1 MVNLNTVKFKLQKLL
16 FFDIYISMT
25 TKEKVLKLL
34 AEAKGQAVSGEVLAE
49 KCGVSRAAIWKAVK
63 ALREAGNSI
72 EGTTNGGYVLNDE
85 DIFTADIFKEHFSSL
100 FPSLSD
106 CYIECFKEIDSTN
119 TYAKRLLA
127 ECGNLRDSSSQLTH
141 AGQKYHKA
149 IIVAESQTAGR
160 GRLGRTFV
168 SPEKTGIY
176 ISVIYAPKGGI
187 TNPARLT
194 ACAAVAIC
202 RAIKNVVG
210 KLPEGFTIEPQIKWI
225 NDIFAGGKKVCGILA
240 EGVANFESGMIES
253 AVVGMGIN
261 IKKNKSAFEG
271 ELSNIVGTLEEALS
285 QTSSSDN
292 KLSISRLQVAAEIA
306 GQVLK
311 IFEEDSSSPEAH
323 KAIIKEY
330 KEASFL
336 LGQEL
341 TVYPLIGDQKSS
353 YKAKA
358 TDIDENAGLVVKL
371 ADGSLRTL
379 SSGEVTLKSSAV
391 LK

>member
-1 MVNLNTVKFKLQKLL
+1 
-16 FFDIYISMT
+16 MT
-25 TKEKVLKLL
+25 TKEKVLKMLVD
-34 AEAKGQAVSGEVLAE
+34 AKGQAVSGEKLAVE
-49 KCGVSRAAIWKAVK
+49 CGVSRAAVWKAINS
-63 ALREAGNSI
+63 LREAGSSI
-72 EGTTNGGYVLNDE
+72 EGTTNGGYVLADNDV
-85 DIFTADIFKEHFSSL
+85 FSADLFSETFSSR
-100 FPSLSD
+100 FPELSD
-106 CYIECFKEIDSTN
+106 CHIECFKEIDSTN

-127 ECGNLRDSSSQLTH
+127 ECGNLRDSSGQLTQ
-141 AGQKYHKA
+141 AGHKYHRA
-149 IIVAESQTAGR
+149 VIVAESQTAGR
-160 GRLGRTFV
+160 GRLGRSFV

-194 ACAAVAIC
+194 ASAAVGIC
-202 RAIKNVVG
+202 RAIK
-210 KLPEGFTIEPQIKWI
+210 KLSGDLPNTAVLPQIKWI
-225 NDIFAGGKKVCGILA
+225 NDIFLGSKKVCGILA

-285 QTSSSDN
+285 QTSSSDST
-292 KLSISRLQVAAEIA
+292 LSISRLQVATEIA

-311 IFEEDSSSPEAH
+311 IFEEDSSSQAAH

-341 TVYPLIGDQKSS
+341 TVYPLIGDKKSS
-353 YKAKA
+353 YKATA
-358 TDIDENAGLVVKL
+358 TDIDENAGLIVTLK
-371 ADGSLRTL
+371 DGSRKTL
-379 SSGEVTLKSSAV
+379 TSGEVTLKSSSLA
-391 LK
+391 K

>member
-1 MVNLNTVKFKLQKLL
+1 
-16 FFDIYISMT
+16 MT

-34 AEAKGQAVSGEVLAE
+34 LEAKGQAVSGEVLAAE
-49 KCGVSRAAIWKAVK
+49 CGVSRAAVWKAINS
-63 ALREAGNSI
+63 LREAGSVI
-72 EGTTNGGYVLNDE
+72 EGTTNGGYVLADN
-85 DIFTADIFKEHFSSL
+85 DIFTPELFSETFSTR
-100 FPSLSD
+100 FPKLCD
-106 CYIECFKEIDSTN
+106 CNIECFKEIDSTN

-127 ECGNLRDSSSQLTH
+127 ECGNLRDASGKLTK

-149 IIVAESQTAGR
+149 VIVAEKQTAGR

-194 ACAAVAIC
+194 ASAAVAIC
-202 RAIKNVVG
+202 RAIKNVLG
-210 KLPEGFTIEPQIKWI
+210 RLPEAADIEPQIKWI
-225 NDIFAGGKKVCGILA
+225 NDIFVGGKKVCGVLA
-240 EGVANFESGMIES
+240 EGVANFESGMIEA

-271 ELSNIVGTLEEALS
+271 ELADVVGTLEDALS
-285 QTSSSDN
+285 QTSPEASAP
-292 KLSISRLQVAAEIA
+292 SISRVQLAAEIA

-311 IFEEDSSSPEAH
+311 IFEEDYSSPAAH

-341 TVYPLIGDQKSS
+341 TVYPLIGDEKSS
-353 YKAKA
+353 YKARA
-358 TDIDENAGLVVKL
+358 TDIDENAGLIVTLK
-371 ADGSLRTL
+371 DGSQRTL
-379 SSGEVTLKSSAV
+379 SSGEVTLKSSSLA
-391 LK
+391 K

>member
-1 MVNLNTVKFKLQKLL
+1 
-16 FFDIYISMT
+16 MT
-25 TKEKVLKLL
+25 TKEKVLKMLL
-34 AEAKGQAVSGEVLAE
+34 EAEGQAVSGEVLAAE
-49 KCGVSRAAIWKAVK
+49 CGVSRAAVWKAVK
-63 ALREAGNSI
+63 ALREAGSSI
-72 EGTTNGGYVLNDE
+72 EGTTNGGYLLTDADVFSAE
-85 DIFTADIFKEHFSSL
+85 IFSETFSTRW
-100 FPSLSD
+100 PELSD
-106 CYIECFKEIDSTN
+106 CHIECFKEIDSTN

-127 ECGNLRDSSSQLTH
+127 ECGNLRTGDGQLTE
-141 AGQKYHKA
+141 AGKKYHRA
-149 IIVAESQTAGR
+149 IIIAEKQTAGR

-194 ACAAVAIC
+194 ASAAVAIC
-202 RAIKNVVG
+202 RAIKNVLG
-210 KLPEGFTIEPQIKWI
+210 RLPEAANIEPQIKWI
-225 NDIFAGGKKVCGILA
+225 NDIFVGGKKVCGVLA
-240 EGVANFESGMIES
+240 EGVANFESGMIEA

-261 IKKNKSAFEG
+261 IKKNKTAFEG
-271 ELSNIVGTLEEALS
+271 ELADVVGTLEDALS
-285 QTSSSDN
+285 QTSPDAPVP
-292 KLSISRLQVAAEIA
+292 SISRVQLAAEIA

-311 IFEEDSSSPEAH
+311 IFEEDASSPAAH

-353 YKAKA
+353 YKATA
-358 TDIDENAGLVVKL
+358 TDIDENAGLIVTLK
-371 ADGSLRTL
+371 DGSKKTL